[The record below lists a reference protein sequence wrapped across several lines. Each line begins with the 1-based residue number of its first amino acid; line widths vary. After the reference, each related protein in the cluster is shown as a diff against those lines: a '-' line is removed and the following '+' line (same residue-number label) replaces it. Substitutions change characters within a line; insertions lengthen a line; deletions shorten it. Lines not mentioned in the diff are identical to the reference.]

1 MLEYLSKTRG
11 SPSSDSLR
19 HLIRLLDSQHEKEVI
34 RLAMG
39 SITVKS
45 LIPLLFVAILVT
57 SLSCGGGGGGEAT
70 PTQPAESQAAIG
82 PTPTPIGR
90 FVGTGVKTDQFR
102 GDVEV
107 SDKPLYE
114 VAPTPT
120 PEAEESQEDDPEARK
135 KYDGPPPMTID
146 PTKTYTATLVMENG
160 GQIVI
165 QLFAEEMPITVNNF
179 VFLAREGFYDGLTF
193 CRVIPGDRAL
203 TGDPNECRGVTAGYK
218 TGFGGPEYQF
228 DDEISEIRHDEPGRV
243 SMFNRGEQRGRG
255 TNGSQ
260 FFIGYVADH
269 SLDVIDLDGYKR
281 RCGTVRIECAPAFG
295 QVIRGM
301 DVVEELSPR
310 DPDTD
315 TSQGDVVKQ
324 VIIAEE

>member
-1 MLEYLSKTRG
+1 M
-11 SPSSDSLR
+11 
-19 HLIRLLDSQHEKEVI
+19 RLLGFQDEKEVI

-39 SITVKS
+39 SMTAPRLLPLLLVAT
-45 LIPLLFVAILVT
+45 LIPL
-57 SLSCGGGGGGEAT
+57 LSCGGGAGGEVT
-70 PTQPAESQAAIG
+70 TTQPTGTKAATA
-82 PTPTPIGR
+82 PSPTPIGR
-90 FVGTGVKTDQFR
+90 FIGTGVEGGTGKFR
-102 GDVEV
+102 ADIKV

-114 VAPTPT
+114 VLPTATPQT
-120 PEAEESQEDDPEARK
+120 VEPEAAGAR
-135 KYDGPPPMTID
+135 YDTPPPMTID
-146 PTKTYTATLVMENG
+146 PAKTYAATLVMEKG
-160 GQIVI
+160 GEIVI
-165 QLFAEEMPITVNNF
+165 RLFAEEMPITVNNF

-203 TGDPNECRGVTAGYK
+203 TGDPNECRGMTAGYK
-218 TGFGGPEYQF
+218 TGFGGPGYEF
-228 DDEISEIRHDEPGRV
+228 NDEISEIRHDEPGRV

-260 FFIGYVADH
+260 FFISYVADH

-301 DVVEELSPR
+301 DVVEKLSPR

-315 TSQGDVVKQ
+315 TFQGDVVRE
-324 VIIAEE
+324 VLVTEEGS